1 MKEYK
6 EPIVREVE
14 FNANDIINTSGGPDT
29 QGEIGGNL
37 LGGGS
42 TPAKSAASTNL
53 GIGGSQQ

>member
-37 LGGGS
+37 LGG
-42 TPAKSAASTNL
+42 SAAPTNL
-53 GIGGSQQ
+53 GVGGNQQ

>member
-6 EPIVREVE
+6 EPAVRIIE
-14 FNANDIINTSGGPDT
+14 FKISDVITTSGGPDT

-42 TPAKSAASTNL
+42 TPTNSAAPTNL
-53 GIGGSQQ
+53 GVGGNQQ